1 MSRPPNLQLNPEIDF
16 VHLAK
21 TIWQRRML
29 IVKTTGIAAAL
40 GFLLT
45 FLSPVRYTA
54 STTMVQEISDPKIT
68 LNEAKL
74 AAISALA
81 AVAGVDLNGLTKAKM
96 SAQTFAKI
104 LSSAPF
110 RRELMNTKL
119 NFGRTDTA
127 TTLFDYY
134 LKTGQDH
141 SLTSFVTDIPSRL
154 LDDSKGAAETRNST
168 SNARDIPQLTP
179 EEIAVN
185 QILDKQITIQVLD
198 DEYITIRCTLS
209 EALAAAQLTKRAGE
223 LLQHY
228 LTDIQTEKPSSNLQF
243 IQERHDLAKSNFL
256 KIQND
261 LIAFQTG
268 NKQAET
274 SESKSA
280 RAVNI
285 PAVVKST
292 IPDKTPIAAKSDEH
306 SLSAEYRLAEKI
318 YSDLATKL
326 EQSKIALNEQTPVFR
341 IVDPVTVPTEKSAP
355 NRSKSTLIFGFF
367 GFVLAM
373 ILILGKDF
381 FEDTR
386 EKWRKN

>member
-1 MSRPPNLQLNPEIDF
+1 MKTTNPNPDLEIDF

-29 IVKTTGIAAAL
+29 IVKITGIAAAL
-40 GFLLT
+40 GFLLS

-68 LNEAKL
+68 LNEEKL

-96 SAQTFAKI
+96 SAKTFSKI

-119 NFGRTDTA
+119 NFGPANTA

-141 SLTSFVTDIPSRL
+141 SQISYLRNIPSRIL
-154 LDDSKGAAETRNST
+154 NNTKRATETQKGVSD
-168 SNARDIPQLTP
+168 ARDIPQLTT
-179 EEIAVN
+179 EEIAVSK
-185 QILDKQITIQVLD
+185 ILDKQITIQVLD
-198 DEYITIRCTLS
+198 DEYITISCTLS

-228 LTDIQTEKPSSNLQF
+228 LIDIQTEKARNNLQF
-243 IQERHDLAKSNFL
+243 VQERFDQAKSNFL
-256 KIQND
+256 KIQNE
-261 LIAFQTG
+261 L
-268 NKQAET
+268 K
-274 SESKSA
+274 SEE
-280 RAVNI
+280 RR
-285 PAVVKST
+285 
-292 IPDKTPIAAKSDEH
+292 
-306 SLSAEYRLAEKI
+306 LSAEYTLAEKI

-341 IVDPVTVPTEKSAP
+341 IVDPVTVPTEKSTP
-355 NRSKSTLIFGFF
+355 NRSKSTLIFAFF
-367 GFVLAM
+367 GLVLAM
-373 ILILGKDF
+373 ILILGKEF
-381 FEDTR
+381 LEDTQ
-386 EKWRKN
+386 EKWRKI